1 MNNQPFRSEF
11 QPIIPSGLCERPR
24 RLVNSDVEAV
34 DKLKTERHERALNK
48 IGVIKRPIRDAGG
61 LGGVQWPPIAM
72 ATLL

>member
-1 MNNQPFRSEF
+1 M
-11 QPIIPSGLCERPR
+11 
-24 RLVNSDVEAV
+24 NSDVEAV